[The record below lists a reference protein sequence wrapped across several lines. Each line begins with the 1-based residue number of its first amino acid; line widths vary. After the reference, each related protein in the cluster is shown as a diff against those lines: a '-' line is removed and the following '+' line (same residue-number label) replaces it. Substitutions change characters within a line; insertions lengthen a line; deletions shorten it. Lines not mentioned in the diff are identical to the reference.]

1 LNNFSVTPSDRPDA
15 LWEMFGVVKPIIGT
29 IHLPPLPGAPR
40 YDGQTMRQIR
50 ERAVEDARRY
60 AEGGVDG
67 LIVENEGDTP
77 FVKPDDLGPE
87 TPACMAVITAA
98 VIDAVGL
105 VTGVLVLANA
115 SLHSIAVAKAAG
127 AQFVRANQ
135 WANAYIANEGFL
147 EGTAGRALRYRASL
161 GGSDIRVLADVHVK
175 HGSHAIVGDR
185 TIAELTRD
193 TEAFDADV
201 VIATGQRTGDPTR
214 VEEIR
219 AISDVATR
227 PVIVGS
233 GLNAHNARELLT
245 HASGAIV
252 GSAMKEGGAWW
263 NPVSVYGT
271 HQIMDVVKGLR

>member
-1 LNNFSVTPSDRPDA
+1 MTPTDRPDA
-15 LWEMFGVVKPIIGT
+15 LWDMFGVAKPIIGT
-29 IHLPPLPGAPR
+29 IHLPPLPGTPR
-40 YDGQTMRQIR
+40 YDGQPVKQICQ
-50 ERAVEDARRY
+50 RAVEDARRY

-67 LIVENEGDTP
+67 LIVENEGDIP

-98 VIDAVGL
+98 VIEAVGL

-115 SLHSIAVAKAAG
+115 TMHSIAVAKAAG

-135 WANAYIANEGFL
+135 WANAYIANEGLL
-147 EGTAGRALRYRASL
+147 EGTAGQALRYRANL
-161 GGSDIRVLADVHVK
+161 GGNDIKVLADVHVK

-201 VIATGQRTGDPTR
+201 VIATGERTGDPTR
-214 VEEIR
+214 VDEIR

-227 PVIVGS
+227 PVLIGS
-233 GLNAHNARELLT
+233 GLNAGNASELLM
-245 HASGAIV
+245 HANGAIV
-252 GSAMKEGGAWW
+252 GSAMKEEGAWW
-263 NPVSVYGT
+263 NPVSVDNT
-271 HQIMDVVKGLR
+271 RQIMDVVKGLR